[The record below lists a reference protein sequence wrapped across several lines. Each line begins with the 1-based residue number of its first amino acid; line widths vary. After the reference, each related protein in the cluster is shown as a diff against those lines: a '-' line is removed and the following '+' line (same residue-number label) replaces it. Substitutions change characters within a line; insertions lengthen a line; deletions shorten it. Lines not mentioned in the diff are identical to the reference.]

1 MAREQDAPRGF
12 AAALKA
18 KRAAGKYGLIAEVK
32 KASPSKGLI
41 RPDFD
46 PPVLAKAYEDGGAAC
61 LSVLTD
67 TPSFQGRP
75 DFLGAARSATGLPAL
90 RKDFLFE
97 PYQVVEARA
106 WGADCILIIMASV
119 DDVAARNLL
128 ESAAEWGMDALVE
141 VHDAEE
147 TERALALGADFIGI
161 NNRNLRTFDVTLAT
175 TVALAKLPEMAREL
189 THLDE
194 TGAARI
200 VDISGKD
207 ETVRRAVAGAVLHA
221 TVEIVEAIFG
231 GTLKKGDA
239 IAVARVAGIMAAKKT
254 SELIPLCHPI
264 PVTKI
269 GVEIERGEAPGTIAI
284 SATVETVGRTGV
296 EMEAL
301 TAASVAALTIYDMAK
316 ALDKSMTISGPRGS
330 ERVALAEAAGR
341 VLAEDLRAK
350 LFNPAFDVSAMDGYA
365 VRAEDVRPGVTLRMV
380 GASQAGAG
388 FDGTVGP
395 GQCARIFTGAPV
407 PAGADAVIMQEEAR
421 AEGDAI
427 TFERD
432 VAAGRSIRFR
442 GEDFG
447 QGDVLIAAGAVLDP
461 RKIALAAAGN
471 VAELA
476 VSVRPRV
483 ALLATGDELVAPGG
497 VVGPDQIVASN
508 SVGLGAFFAGNG
520 AQVRDLGIVADDRDM
535 LGDALA
541 GALADEPDI
550 LLTTGGASVGEHDFV
565 QDMLKANG
573 VDIDF
578 WRIAMRPG
586 KPLMFGRKG
595 KTVVFE

>member
-1 MAREQDAPRGF
+1 M
-12 AAALKA
+12 
-18 KRAAGKYGLIAEVK
+18 I
-32 KASPSKGLI
+32 
-41 RPDFD
+41 
-46 PPVLAKAYEDGGAAC
+46 
-61 LSVLTD
+61 
-67 TPSFQGRP
+67 
-75 DFLGAARSATGLPAL
+75 
-90 RKDFLFE
+90 
-97 PYQVVEARA
+97 
-106 WGADCILIIMASV
+106 SV
-119 DDVAARNLL
+119 DEAL
-128 ESAAEWGMDALVE
+128 E
-141 VHDAEE
+141 
-147 TERALALGADFIGI
+147 
-161 NNRNLRTFDVTLAT
+161 
-175 TVALAKLPEMAREL
+175 
-189 THLDE
+189 
-194 TGAARI
+194 RI
-200 VDISGKD
+200 V
-207 ETVRRAVAGAVLHA
+207 GAV
-221 TVEIVEAIFG
+221 G
-231 GTLKKGDA
+231 
-239 IAVARVAGIMAAKKT
+239 
-254 SELIPLCHPI
+254 PL
-264 PVTKI
+264 
-269 GVEIERGEAPGTIAI
+269 
-284 SATVETVGRTGV
+284 
-296 EMEAL
+296 
-301 TAASVAALTIYDMAK
+301 
-316 ALDKSMTISGPRGS
+316 GS

-365 VRAEDVRPGVTLRMV
+365 VRAQDVRPGVTLRMI

-407 PAGADAVIMQEEAR
+407 PAGADAVIMQEETR

-461 RKIALAAAGN
+461 RKIALVAAGN

-520 AQVRDLGIVADDRDM
+520 AQVRDLGIVADDRDV

-595 KTVVFE
+595 KTVVFGLPGNPVSALVTARIFVLPAVLKMMGGALPAPLYLPLADALPPNGPRRHFMRGRLVSERERGTMVEPIRQTDSGHLSSLAAADVLIVQSENCTGKARGEIVATHAL